1 MAFYNSSYEGV
12 KRLKGI
18 EELTLDVTE
27 FVISEPLDHLCT
39 WSNVKKPQPDIK
51 PTLKS
56 LI

>member
-27 FVISEPLDHLCT
+27 FVISEPLDHLCM
-39 WSNVKKPQPDIK
+39 WSNVKPQPDIK
-51 PTLKS
+51 PTPKS